1 MKTTTCTVRRRTNG
15 GCLFVL
21 LFIASNTM
29 AFAGK
34 PPVVSTKPIDYRIQ
48 YFTAPNSGPVSSI
61 EDMNES
67 GAVVGNYF
75 TDSTHVSGYL
85 YDPLLSVSSA
95 INLHSQ
101 YLLPAGWYIT
111 YPRSINNFGAIVTTV
126 WHATE
131 GERAMLLDPN
141 GSKDA
146 TSGKWIAVWLPDLPG
161 STSTTTMPLKIN
173 DHGDILLCASFYT
186 TNASKHVPYVFNPG
200 IYVLED
206 AFAVVELGFPIYDT
220 GTIDMS
226 FPVLGQPLRFA
237 GVSAGRTASFRYTLG
252 GALET
257 FPMQDVDVFSI
268 NGYGTF
274 CGRQTVSTIG
284 RGGKAVLSP
293 QTFRVDSGI
302 TTVGTGGR
310 YALDINNSNDI
321 VTNGKSL
328 IHSEKGTLDL
338 STLVIGTAADV
349 DYFKRSYSFE
359 SLLTQRTGNGFP
371 VMALKV
377 GGLGCILVPSVPPQ
391 P

>member
-1 MKTTTCTVRRRTNG
+1 MKTTMCMIRRVKG
-15 GCLFVL
+15 VFLFL
-21 LFIASNTM
+21 LLLIASNTM

-34 PPVVSTKPIDYRIQ
+34 PPVVTTRPIDYNIQ
-48 YFTAPNSGPVSSI
+48 YFTAPNGGAVSSF
-61 EDMNES
+61 EDMNSS

-75 TDSTHVSGYL
+75 TDSIHVSGYL
-85 YDPLLSVSSA
+85 YDPLVSVTKA
-95 INLHSQ
+95 IDLRS
-101 YLLPAGWYIT
+101 LVTMPAGSEDWYIT

-310 YALDINNSNDI
+310 YALDINNSHDI

-328 IHSEKGTLDL
+328 THNSKVTVVSESPFLN
-338 STLVIGTAADV
+338 
-349 DYFKRSYSFE
+349 
-359 SLLTQRTGNGFP
+359 LL
-371 VMALKV
+371 
-377 GGLGCILVPSVPPQ
+377 I
-391 P
+391 